1 MACVKIPQIALVIT
15 CVLELSCRPTVKEPP
30 PFHIV
35 ATDAGFEAPAG
46 LAAGR
51 RHIIYENHGTKIH
64 EAMLVR
70 LATGMTAGDYAAAV
84 KKGELFPQGALDYSG
99 PGLMSPGKTAE
110 MWLKVDP
117 GNYVLI
123 CWNHAKTITSTSR

>member
-1 MACVKIPQIALVIT
+1 MACDKIPAVALVII
-15 CVLELSCRPTVKEPP
+15 CLLELSCRPTVKEPP

-46 LAAGR
+46 LAAGL

-70 LATGMTAGDYAAAV
+70 LATGMTPAITRRQL
-84 KKGELFPQGALDYSG
+84 KKANFFRKARSIIPA
-99 PGLMSPGKTAE
+99 PA
-110 MWLKVDP
+110 
-117 GNYVLI
+117 
-123 CWNHAKTITSTSR
+123 